1 MSIFQN
7 LQSSHEALLQRQQAN
22 EPILN
27 EVKAYIEQ
35 VRAASNQVGA
45 SRERDQLRANL
56 RYWAGY
62 VFDQEKVYPN
72 TDLAPGPTLIVSS
85 LSSQLPILIAISAVI
100 ILIVISGGLLLP
112 GIQGLTKA
120 TPTPTPKA
128 TPTPLPTPTL
138 SAIINTPL
146 PTDTLT
152 PIDTLTPVPSPTI
165 NPAGIVVQL
174 TNPQEGQ
181 AVNPLVTLSGIYSNL
196 QPGWSIH
203 VLLQPLSGGGR
214 YFPLPDFFIVPAG
227 VTSGDWSLAATLG
240 QGAELEHPEQY
251 NLRLTVVIDEPG
263 RKALQDAE
271 KNGLEQI
278 PGGLIPFP
286 QVVTL
291 SRGAYYAIDE
301 VRVLYASVSENG
313 TDDLFTTRLDGSDT
327 RQITNTPRISEVD
340 ASLSPSGR
348 QIAFVGQEID
358 PSGNVGYSS
367 LWVMDSD
374 GQNPVVLAREPGAN
388 FERPRWSPVD
398 GRYIAFSANIPEET
412 GGRDRLFLY
421 DTTTR
426 ERRQLEIDLVSPR
439 FPSWMP
445 DSKSLV
451 FSAFSPSGTT
461 QDLFQID
468 IASGQVT
475 PLLETTAAEE
485 TQPAVSPDGQKIAY
499 VGYPN
504 EDPSSN
510 RDIFVL
516 DLAAGESKRL
526 TTGSA
531 LDWFPAWGPE
541 GQAIYFES
549 WRTGTYIW
557 AMDADGAN
565 QHQIIRGE
573 PTYAGPYVGKMAAFL
588 PLSPYSKLLTD

>member
-35 VRAASNQVGA
+35 VRAASSQVGA
-45 SRERDQLRANL
+45 PRERDQLRANL

-72 TDLAPGPTLIVSS
+72 IDLAPGPTITSPSRL
-85 LSSQLPILIAISAVI
+85 LPISIAVGGVLGLIGVLMCA
-100 ILIVISGGLLLP
+100 LLGGSLFFR
-112 GIQGLTKA
+112 G
-120 TPTPTPKA
+120 
-128 TPTPLPTPTL
+128 PLPTTTVTATAVGFKPTS
-138 SAIINTPL
+138 SATHTPL
-146 PTDTLT
+146 IPTATLT
-152 PIDTLTPVPSPTI
+152 PTDTLTPVPSPTI

-203 VLLQPLSGGGR
+203 ALLQPLSGGGR
-214 YFPLPDFFIVPAG
+214 YFPLPDFFIVPTG

-240 QGAELEHPEQY
+240 QGAELERPEQY
-251 NLRLTVVIDEPG
+251 NLRLIVAIDDLG

-271 KNGLEQI
+271 KTGFEQI
-278 PGGLIPFP
+278 PAGLIPFP
-286 QVVTL
+286 QVITL

-301 VRVLYASVSENG
+301 TRVLYTSVGENG
-313 TDDLFTTRLDGSDT
+313 TLELFAARLDGSDI
-327 RQITNTPRISEVD
+327 RQITNTHRISEAD

-358 PSGNVGYSS
+358 SSGNEVLS
-367 LWVMDSD
+367 LWLMDSD
-374 GQNPVVLAREPGAN
+374 GQNPIVLAREPGAN
-388 FERPRWSPVD
+388 YERPRWSPD
-398 GRYIAFSANIPEET
+398 GSYLAYSARVTDEEGT
-412 GGRDRLFLY
+412 GIRLFIFDLSTK
-421 DTTTR
+421 DSRKLTTG
-426 ERRQLEIDLVSPR
+426 LLAPR

-445 DSKSLV
+445 DGKSLV
-451 FSAFSPSGTT
+451 FSAFSSSGTA

-468 IASGQVT
+468 IASRQVT
-475 PLLETTAAEE
+475 PLLETTTAEE
-485 TQPAVSPDGQKIAY
+485 TQPTVSPDGQKIAY

-504 EDPSSN
+504 QDPSSN

-516 DLAAGESKRL
+516 DLATGESKRL

-531 LDWFPAWGPE
+531 LDWFPAWSPDGH
-541 GQAIYFES
+541 IYFES
-549 WRTGTYIW
+549 WRDGTYIW
-557 AMDADGAN
+557 AMDVDGAN
-565 QHQIIRGE
+565 QHQILHGE
-573 PTYAGPYVGKMAAFL
+573 PTSAGPYVGLMVAFL
-588 PLSPYSKLLTD
+588 PLSP